1 MQIGAGS
8 GREKEP
14 GDLTMALKVKKA
26 VIPVAG
32 LGTRLL
38 PATKTIPKEMLPIV
52 DTPAIQYVV
61 QEAVDSGLSEM
72 IFVTARGKDIIE
84 DHFDFAPELEQVLG
98 QRGQIET
105 LEKLLSISTMIDIVS
120 VRQKQPLGLGHAV
133 LSARHLV
140 GDEPF
145 AVLLS
150 DDLID
155 DPVPCVRQLL
165 NVFEAKGE
173 SVVALRRVP
182 RPDVRRYGIIQGREI
197 GARVYEVD
205 GMVEKP
211 DPKDAPSELAIVGRY
226 VLHQDIF
233 SCLENVRPGKG
244 GEIQL
249 TDAMAA
255 LNRQRKFYGYEFT
268 GEHYDIGDKLGF
280 VRATV
285 AYALKRPDLKNQL
298 REFLRAIA

>member
-1 MQIGAGS
+1 
-8 GREKEP
+8 
-14 GDLTMALKVKKA
+14 MAIKVKKA

-38 PATKTIPKEMLPIV
+38 PATKTVPKEMLPIV

-61 QEAVDSGLSEM
+61 EEAFDSGLTEM
-72 IFVTARGKDIIE
+72 IFVTARGKDSLE
-84 DHFDFAPELEQVLG
+84 DHFDFAPELEQVLE
-98 QRGQIET
+98 QRGNTEM
-105 LEKLLSISTMIDIVS
+105 LEKLQSLSTMIEIVS
-120 VRQKQPLGLGHAV
+120 VRQKKPLGLGHAV
-133 LSARHLV
+133 LSARNLV
-140 GDEPF
+140 GNEPF

-150 DDLID
+150 DDVVD

-165 NVFEAKGE
+165 NIYESKGD

-182 RPDVRRYGIIQGREI
+182 RPDVKRYGIIQGHEI
-197 GARVYEVD
+197 GPRTHAIEA
-205 GMVEKP
+205 MVEKP
-211 DPKDAPSELAIVGRY
+211 DPKDAPSDLAIVGRY
-226 VLHQDIF
+226 VLHPDIF
-233 SCLENVRPGKG
+233 GCLERVKPGKG

-249 TDAMAA
+249 TDAMAD

-285 AYALKRPDLKNQL
+285 AFALKRPDLAGPV
-298 REFLRAIA
+298 REFLRTIV

>member
-1 MQIGAGS
+1 MGV
-8 GREKEP
+8 
-14 GDLTMALKVKKA
+14 KVKKA

-61 QEAVDSGLSEM
+61 EEAFDSGLTEM
-72 IFVTARGKDIIE
+72 IFVTARGKDSIE
-84 DHFDFAPELEQVLG
+84 DHFDFAPELEQVLE
-98 QRGQIET
+98 QRGHTEL
-105 LEKLLSISTMIDIVS
+105 LEKLQSISTMIDIVS
-120 VRQKQPLGLGHAV
+120 VRQKKPLGLGHAV
-133 LSARHLV
+133 LSARNLV

-150 DDLID
+150 DDIVD

-165 NVFEAKGE
+165 NVFEAKGD
-173 SVVALRRVP
+173 SVVALRKVP
-182 RPDVRRYGIIQGREI
+182 RPDVKRYGIIQGREI
-197 GARVYEVD
+197 GARTYEID
-205 GMVEKP
+205 AMVEKP

-233 SCLENVRPGKG
+233 KCLEKVKPGKG

-249 TDAMAA
+249 TDAMAD
-255 LNRQRKFYGYEFT
+255 LNRQRKFFGYEFT
-268 GEHYDIGDKLGF
+268 GEHYDVGDKLGF
-280 VRATV
+280 IRANV
-285 AYALKRPDLKNQL
+285 AYALKRKDLQNDV
-298 REFLRAIA
+298 REFLRRIV

>member
-1 MQIGAGS
+1 
-8 GREKEP
+8 
-14 GDLTMALKVKKA
+14 MAIKVKKA

-38 PATKTIPKEMLPIV
+38 PATKTVPKEMLPIV
-52 DTPAIQYVV
+52 DTPSIQYVV
-61 QEAVDSGLSEM
+61 EEAFDSGLTEM
-72 IFVTARGKDIIE
+72 IFVTARGKDTLE
-84 DHFDFAPELEQVLG
+84 DHFDFAPELEQVLE
-98 QRGQIET
+98 QRGNTEM
-105 LEKLLSISTMIDIVS
+105 LEKLQSISTMIDVVS
-120 VRQKQPLGLGHAV
+120 VRQKKPLGLGHAV
-133 LSARHLV
+133 LSARNLV
-140 GDEPF
+140 GNEPF

-150 DDLID
+150 DDVVD

-165 NVFEAKGE
+165 NVYESKGD
-173 SVVALRRVP
+173 SVVALRRVA
-182 RPDVRRYGIIQGREI
+182 RPDVKRYGIIQGHEI
-197 GARVYEVD
+197 APRTHEIE

-226 VLHQDIF
+226 VLHPDIF
-233 SCLENVRPGKG
+233 DCLARVKPGKG

-249 TDAMAA
+249 TDAMAD

-285 AYALKRPDLKNQL
+285 AYALKRPDLAGPLK
-298 REFLRAIA
+298 EFLRTIL